1 MPIFLDTS
9 RK

>member
-1 MPIFLDTS
+1 VTVDTS